1 MKRSVKILSYS
12 TVQIFANV
20 SLHCVI
26 IKAALLL
33 TVARSLVVVMVACK
47 KHTFAVIISIDLDYS
62 AECSSVLTVI
72 V

>member
-1 MKRSVKILSYS
+1 M
-12 TVQIFANV
+12 
-20 SLHCVI
+20 I